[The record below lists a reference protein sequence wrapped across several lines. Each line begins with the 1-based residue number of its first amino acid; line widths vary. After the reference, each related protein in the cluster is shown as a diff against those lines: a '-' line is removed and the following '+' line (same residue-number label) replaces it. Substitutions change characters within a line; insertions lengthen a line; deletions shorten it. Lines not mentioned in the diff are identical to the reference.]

1 MKKIILAGC
10 FIFMMAL
17 CTACSSDGGS
27 DTKENT
33 SAAEEKKVLSKYK
46 VPEIQGADETD
57 QLSQATKGETIAVMK
72 IKGFGEIKF
81 KFFLDDAPL
90 AVKNFVTLA
99 DNGYFDGQNF
109 HRIIDDFMIQGGDPT
124 GTGTGGESI
133 WGEEFENEISSDL
146 LPLRGALCMAN
157 SGPDTNGSQFFIVQA
172 KPDAAKEVLESG
184 AVKLTEEQEK
194 LFEEQGG
201 DPSLTG
207 SYTVFGQI
215 IEGYDVL
222 DQVAGVETEDNG
234 SGEQSKPVENVT
246 IEKVTIE
253 KAK

>member
-17 CTACSSDGGS
+17 CTACSSDSGG

-33 SAAEEKKVLSKYK
+33 STTEERKVLSKYK

-57 QLSQATKGETIAVMK
+57 QLSRATKGETIAVMK

-81 KFFLDDAPL
+81 KFFLNDAPL

-172 KPDAAKEVLESG
+172 KSDTAKEVLESG

-222 DQVAGVETEDNG
+222 DRVAGVETEDNG